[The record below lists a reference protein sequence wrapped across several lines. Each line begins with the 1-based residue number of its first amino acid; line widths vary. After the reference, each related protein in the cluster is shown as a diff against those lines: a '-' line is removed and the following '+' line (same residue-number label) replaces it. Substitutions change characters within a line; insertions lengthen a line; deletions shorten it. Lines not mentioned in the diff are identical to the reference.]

1 LLFALSLSLACMHAY
16 MYASFDVAT
25 FNLLALGEKR
35 LPLRVQEDPDSGFRI
50 LTVLYVFES

>member
-1 LLFALSLSLACMHAY
+1 MHAY

>member
-1 LLFALSLSLACMHAY
+1 

-50 LTVLYVFES
+50 LTVLYVFESWSLWFTALLDLEII